1 MSHLI
6 RIYAVF
12 TSVFLKFQYDM
23 AWMKSLW
30 KFVFINFVVCFFFF
44 CTLRVRP
51 VNFVMVI
58 AEADGIED
66 MEEIDEEANQEM
78 DTTTSSKEETADKT
92 ETSGGEAETSG
103 GEEKKEEDK
112 NELTVTV
119 KDKEKQEL
127 EDKIPFPESLKK
139 CKCSR
144 YFIYSIIRFKFL
156 LFQNK
161 STNRDPFRSL
171 YRFRFLELFWNR
183 KNMSNGQITLADLH
197 REKALSLAKNL
208 HPLAGLHNTVGS
220 LSDT

>member
-1 MSHLI
+1 
-6 RIYAVF
+6 
-12 TSVFLKFQYDM
+12 
-23 AWMKSLW
+23 
-30 KFVFINFVVCFFFF
+30 
-44 CTLRVRP
+44 
-51 VNFVMVI
+51 MVI

-139 CKCSR
+139 CKCSQ

-156 LFQNK
+156 PFQDK
-161 STNRDPFRSL
+161 SKNRDPSSSLNRS
-171 YRFRFLELFWNR
+171 RFLELFWNR
-183 KNMSNGQITLADLH
+183 KTCLMAKLHWLIYIERKPFLWPNIYILWPGCITQSVVCLTHDPGVPVRYPVQPHTSVSPSPDSRRAVV
-197 REKALSLAKNL
+197 SYW
-208 HPLAGLHNTVGS
+208 
-220 LSDT
+220 